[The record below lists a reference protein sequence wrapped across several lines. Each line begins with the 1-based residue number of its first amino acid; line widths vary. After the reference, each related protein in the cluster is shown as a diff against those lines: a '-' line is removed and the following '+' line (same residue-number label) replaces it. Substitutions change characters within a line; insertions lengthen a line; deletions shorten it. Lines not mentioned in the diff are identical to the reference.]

1 MLSYQYEVHGRVAAP
16 AAEVFAH
23 LDDHTRLSSH
33 MSKSSWKM
41 GGGKMQIDVD
51 DQGGKAIGSHIRLSG
66 RILGRLLSV
75 EEVVTEREPPT
86 RKVWE
91 TTGDPNLLVIGH
103 YRLGFDITP
112 EAVQSTVR
120 VFIDYSLPESGAAR
134 MLGRLFGDWY
144 AKWCTRQMLRD
155 VTAHFSQ
162 GVVGSGSSAGTAA
175 RDIHSSTSVR
185 NSGSVTL
192 PRPRT

>member
-1 MLSYQYEVHGRVAAP
+1 MLSRQYEVRGRVAAP

-51 DQGGKAIGSHIRLSG
+51 EQGGKAVGSHIRLSG

-75 EEVVTEREPPT
+75 EEVVTEREPPI

-91 TTGDPNLLVIGH
+91 TIGTPDLLVIGP
-103 YRLGFDITP
+103 YRMGFDITP
-112 EAVQSTVR
+112 AAGQSVVR
-120 VFIDYSLPESGAAR
+120 VFIDYALPEKGAAR
-134 MLGRLFGDWY
+134 TLGRLCGDWY

-155 VTAHFSQ
+155 VAAHFSTARSGDEVRTVQ
-162 GVVGSGSSAGTAA
+162 GSS
-175 RDIHSSTSVR
+175 
-185 NSGSVTL
+185 
-192 PRPRT
+192 